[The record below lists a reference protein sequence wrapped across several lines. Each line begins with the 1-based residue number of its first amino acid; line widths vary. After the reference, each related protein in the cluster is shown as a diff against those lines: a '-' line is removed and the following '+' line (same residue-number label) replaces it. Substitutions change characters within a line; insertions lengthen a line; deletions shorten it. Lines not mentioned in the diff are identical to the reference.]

1 LVFVSKTSF
10 SVKPTLTLTKGI
22 HQGTD
27 VVFLSF
33 EKDFKLVQIV
43 KTLDHVRWSQSQA
56 KWYILK
62 RNFNLSEFFKQLQET
77 FFIDYS
83 AFKTTSLPK
92 QEKPAKTNDQI
103 NTRTISELKN
113 AQINTFR
120 TWMKQKRYSD
130 STINTYTN
138 SLKTFFDFYSDKA
151 VEEITNDDLVRF
163 NHDYIIKKGFSAS
176 FQNQVLNS
184 IKLFYSRLYKVK
196 LDISEIE
203 RPRRGRKLPNVL
215 SKEEVKLILNALSNV
230 KHRTMLSLV
239 YACGLRRSEL
249 LNLKPGNIDSKRGIL
264 IILNA
269 KGQKDRIIPISEK
282 TIEMLRDYYKMYKP
296 KVWLFEG
303 QQPGIT
309 YSEQSLQSVLK
320 QAITKANIR
329 KPVTLHWLRH
339 SYATHLLESGTDLR
353 FIQELLGHKS
363 SKTTE
368 LYTHVSTKS
377 LKKIKSPFDDID

>member
-1 LVFVSKTSF
+1 M
-10 SVKPTLTLTKGI
+10 KPTLTLTKGI

-33 EKDFKLVQIV
+33 DKDFKLVQIV

-83 AFKTTSLPK
+83 AFKTTSPS
-92 QEKPAKTNDQI
+92 QPEKPAQTNDQI
-103 NTRTISELKN
+103 KTRSISELKN

-130 STINTYTN
+130 STINTYTT

-163 NHDYIIKKGFSAS
+163 NHDYIIKKRLSAS
-176 FQNQVLNS
+176 FQNQILNS

-249 LNLKPGNIDSKRGIL
+249 LNLKPGNVDSKRGIL

-303 QQPGIT
+303 EEPNSN
-309 YSEQSLQSVLK
+309 YSAASIYKVLQMAV
-320 QAITKANIR
+320 IR
-329 KPVTLHWLRH
+329 AKINKKVSLHWLRH
-339 SYATHLLESGTDLR
+339 SYATHLLEAGTDLR
-353 FIQELLGHKS
+353 YIQTLLGHKS

-368 LYTHVSTKS
+368 IYTHVSTDS
-377 LKKIKSPFDDID
+377 LKNIKSPFDDM